1 MKTTAMIVGIVG
13 AMFLTGTYV
22 IAQTE
27 RGNQKLGA
35 PGAALESDKD
45 IGAAGARDSSAKQK
59 LGTPG
64 AALES
69 DKDIGV
75 TRGLDSP
82 ANQKLGVPGAAP
94 ESNKNIGPGPGASNP
109 TTGSDNKPTN
119 RRSAPS
125 KEKK

>member
-1 MKTTAMIVGIVG
+1 MRTTAMIVGIVG

-45 IGAAGARDSSAKQK
+45 IG
-59 LGTPG
+59 
-64 AALES
+64 
-69 DKDIGV
+69 V

-94 ESNKNIGPGPGASNP
+94 ESDKNIGPGPGASNP

>member
-13 AMFLTGTYV
+13 AMFLTSTYV

-27 RGNQKLGA
+27 RGN
-35 PGAALESDKD
+35 
-45 IGAAGARDSSAKQK
+45 QK

-69 DKDIGV
+69 DKDIGA
-75 TRGLDSP
+75 TRGPDSP
-82 ANQKLGVPGAAP
+82 TNQKLGAPGAAR
-94 ESNKNIGPGPGASNP
+94 ESDKNIGPGPGASNP

-125 KEKK
+125 KEKKEKK

>member
-1 MKTTAMIVGIVG
+1 MKTTVMIVGIVG
-13 AMFLTGTYV
+13 AMFLTST

-27 RGNQKLGA
+27 TGNQKLGA

-45 IGAAGARDSSAKQK
+45 IGAAGARDSSANQK

-64 AALES
+64 AARES
-69 DKDIGV
+69 D
-75 TRGLDSP
+75 
-82 ANQKLGVPGAAP
+82 
-94 ESNKNIGPGPGASNP
+94 KNIGPGPGASNP

>member
-13 AMFLTGTYV
+13 AMFLTSTSV

-45 IGAAGARDSSAKQK
+45 IGAAGARDSSANQK

-69 DKDIGV
+69 DKDIGA
-75 TRGLDSP
+75 TRRPDSP

-94 ESNKNIGPGPGASNP
+94 ESDKNIGPGPGASNP
-109 TTGSDNKPTN
+109 ATGSDNKPTN